1 MCNTCKSRDGCF
13 AWKGGDVMR
22 RSMLFLPGNNP
33 NMLINGNC
41 LGADAVIF
49 DLEDAVSP
57 AEKDAARILVRNT
70 MRYMD
75 FKGCE
80 IIVRINSVDTDY
92 WKADIDAI
100 LPEKPDLILLPK
112 TSLPGDVLM
121 ADEYMTQVEEKLGF
135 ENNTVGLMPLIETAL
150 GVENAYVI
158 ASSSERVKAL
168 FLGAEDLTA
177 DLQCKRTK
185 EGREIEYAR
194 TRLVVAARAAG
205 VDVYDTPFT
214 DVNDDEGIVD
224 DAKIAKSL
232 GFTGK
237 ASISPRHVEVINA
250 VFSPTQADIDYAY
263 EVMDAIRIAK
273 EQGKGAIS
281 LHGKMIDAPIV
292 ARAERTIL
300 MAEALGLDRRDSNE

>member
-1 MCNTCKSRDGCF
+1 
-13 AWKGGDVMR
+13 MR

-75 FKGCE
+75 FRGCE
-80 IIVRINSVDTDY
+80 IIVRINSIDTAY
-92 WKADIDAI
+92 WRSDIDEI
-100 LPEKPDLILLPK
+100 LPYKPGLILLPK
-112 TSLPGDVLM
+112 TGTAADVLA
-121 ADEYMTQVEEKLGF
+121 ADAYITETEQKLGL
-135 ENNTVGLMPLIETAL
+135 EHGTVGLMPLIETAL
-150 GVENAYVI
+150 GVENAFAI
-158 ASSSERVKAL
+158 ASATKRVKAL

-205 VDVYDTPFT
+205 VEVYDTPFT
-214 DVNDDEGIVD
+214 DVNDDEGILVD
-224 DAKIAKSL
+224 AQLAKAL
-232 GFTGK
+232 GFSGK
-237 ASISPRHVEVINA
+237 ASISPRHVEVINS
-250 VFSPTQADIDYAY
+250 VFSPTQKEVDYAY
-263 EVMDAIRIAK
+263 EVMDAIALAK
-273 EQGKGAIS
+273 KQGKGAIA

-292 ARAERTIL
+292 ARAQRTID
-300 MAEALGLDRRDSNE
+300 MAKALGLERGV

>member
-1 MCNTCKSRDGCF
+1 
-13 AWKGGDVMR
+13 MR

-33 NMLINGNC
+33 NLLINGNC

-57 AEKDAARILVRNT
+57 TEKDAARILVRNT

-75 FKGCE
+75 FRGCE
-80 IIVRINSVDTDY
+80 IIVRINSIDTPY
-92 WKADIDAI
+92 WQEDLDTI
-100 LPEKPDLILLPK
+100 LPYCPDLILLPK
-112 TSLPGDVLM
+112 TCSAADVLA
-121 ADEYMTQVEEKLGF
+121 ADEYMTVLEEKLGL
-135 ENNTVGLMPLIETAL
+135 EKNTVGLMPLIETAM
-150 GVENAYVI
+150 GVENSFAI
-158 ASSSERVKAL
+158 ASASKRVKAL

-214 DVNDDEGIVD
+214 DVNDDEGIRVD
-224 DAKIAKSL
+224 AALAKAL
-232 GFTGK
+232 GFNGK
-237 ASISPRHVEVINA
+237 ASISPRHVKVINE
-250 VFSPTQADIDYAY
+250 VFSPTEKEVDYAY
-263 EVMDAIRIAK
+263 EVMEAIALAK
-273 EQGKGAIS
+273 AQGKGAIA

-292 ARAERTIL
+292 ARAQRTID
-300 MAEALGLDRRDSNE
+300 MAVALGMGREEN

>member
-1 MCNTCKSRDGCF
+1 
-13 AWKGGDVMR
+13 MR
-22 RSMLFLPGNNP
+22 RSMLFLPGNTP

-41 LGADAVIF
+41 LGSDAVIF

-70 MRYMD
+70 MKYMD
-75 FKGCE
+75 FSGCE
-80 IIVRINSVDTDY
+80 IIVRINSIDTPY
-92 WKADIDAI
+92 WKKDVDEM
-100 LPEKPDLILLPK
+100 LPQKPQLLLLPK
-112 TSLPGDVLM
+112 TGSAADVKE
-121 ADEYMTQVEEKLGF
+121 ADAYISEVEDKLGLPR
-135 ENNTVGLMPLIETAL
+135 NTVGLMPLIETAM
-150 GVENAYVI
+150 GVENAFAI
-158 ASSSERVKAL
+158 ATASSRVQAL

-177 DLQCKRTK
+177 DLRCKRTK

-214 DVNDDEGIVD
+214 DVNDDEGIWT
-224 DAKIAKSL
+224 DAELAKAL

-250 VFSPTQADIDYAY
+250 VFSPTQKDIDYAY
-263 EVMDAIRIAK
+263 EVMDAIRLAK
-273 EQGKGAIS
+273 EQGKGAIA

-292 ARAERTIL
+292 TRAEQTI
-300 MAEALGLDRRDSNE
+300 AAAKALGLGREDA